1 MILEKSD
8 ASTIKN
14 FAQIALD
21 NQLYVEGWGLKRAL
35 QKVLKS
41 SDNKLENSFII
52 LGKTKSD
59 NEIVGVSTFLKHEY
73 CNLQTF
79 IKNEYRGKKY
89 GSLLIQEV
97 IRSVPDNL
105 KKDIKIVE
113 GDFCSFLLFRNLF
126 LKGVISESNFIENQT
141 LTKIDVLNTYLF
153 CIEKSL
159 DINKYVPSWKNL
171 FYLEERTF
179 LENSIEKGYIKI

>member
-8 ASTIKN
+8 SSTMKA
-14 FAQIALD
+14 FARIALD
-21 NQLYVEGWGLKRAL
+21 NELYVEGWGLKRAL

-41 SDNKLENSFII
+41 SDDKLENSFII

-79 IKNEYRGKKY
+79 IKNEYRGRKY

-97 IRSVPDNL
+97 ICSVTDNL
-105 KKDIKIVE
+105 KKDIRIVE
-113 GDFCSFLLFRNLF
+113 GDLYSFLLFRNLF

-141 LTKIDVLNTYLF
+141 LIKIDVLNTYLF

-159 DINKYVPSWKNL
+159 DINKYVPGWKNL
-171 FYLEERTF
+171 FDLEERTF
-179 LENSIEKGYIKI
+179 LETSIEKGYIKI